1 MFSLDAV
8 ISFCVSLPP
17 STWSHHGQAEH
28 TMTHHPREMEG
39 VNVRWMKDSLFC
51 CEVVFIIFTDRGSDG
66 LWEGCPA
73 LDSPGPFQRRGL
85 QAVYSPFTVV
95 YPGPWSGRK
104 KGLPALEGITPAPGR
119 EETSLIPEESCSQS
133 GTQSGCQAGPSFQL
147 PHIPP
152 THAPK
157 LLRSPTPAA
166 PGEPSVPI
174 QGPHFTPPF
183 KTHAKYTSSQK
194 PFCCCHPTS
203 HQPEL
208 SLPLTIATLLA
219 L

>member
-1 MFSLDAV
+1 MGRVSCPRFPWP
-8 ISFCVSLPP
+8 ISE
-17 STWSHHGQAEH
+17 TWSSG
-28 TMTHHPREMEG
+28 
-39 VNVRWMKDSLFC
+39 SLLTLHSSVPWTLVG
-51 CEVVFIIFTDRGSDG
+51 EEERAP
-66 LWEGCPA
+66 CPGGHNP
-73 LDSPGPFQRRGL
+73 SPGQGGNVSTF
-85 QAVYSPFTVV
+85 
-95 YPGPWSGRK
+95 
-104 KGLPALEGITPAPGR
+104 
-119 EETSLIPEESCSQS
+119 PESHSQS

-152 THAPK
+152 THTPK
-157 LLRSPTPAA
+157 LLGSPTPAA

-174 QGPHFTPPF
+174 QGPHFTRPF